1 MTYRNK
7 LLLKRAFIILGIVL
21 LVLAIALLI
30 GYSYLGRYV
39 VYTENGAY
47 FSFNGD
53 PNATVEDA
61 PSVSAPVSPVLV
73 TGASILEEEVLGE
86 DRRPL
91 LAANAVKGILLDYD
105 TLSDGST
112 LNSLELSDSSVN
124 TLVLEMRKSG
134 TGILT
139 NAPVQA
145 LIDRAMKQDIR
156 LVAMISCLDDS
167 SYAQSHKDDSLKI
180 SGGDLWM
187 NEEGSYWLDPAS
199 KGVQD
204 YLISMIN
211 TLSDMGFDEVIL
223 HQFYL
228 PDSSMI
234 IYDPGDSTRDDVLA
248 AAYETIEEAIGI
260 KCTLGILVTDRNKG
274 YQAFDA
280 AEHVY
285 VAFEDGS
292 QVHEYAENHPDY
304 YLNFIT
310 TSHDTRFDD
319 YGKISSTRN
328 YDASDAESSGQSGD
342 DGGEDYDEDDFDED
356 YYDEDY

>member
-7 LLLKRAFIILGIVL
+7 LLLKRIMVILGIIV
-21 LVLAIALLI
+21 LVLAIALVI
-30 GYSYLGRYV
+30 GYNYLGRFV

-47 FSFNGD
+47 FSFRGD
-53 PNATVEDA
+53 PNATVEAA
-61 PSVSAPVSPVLV
+61 PSVTAPVSPVLV

-86 DRRPL
+86 EHRPL

-112 LNSLELSDSSVN
+112 LNSVEISDGAVN
-124 TLVLEMRKSG
+124 TLILEMRKSS

-139 NAPVQA
+139 NAPVQT
-145 LIDRAMKQDIR
+145 LIDRAAKQDVR

-167 SYAQSHKDDSLKI
+167 NYAQSHADYSLKI
-180 SGGDLWM
+180 SGGALWM
-187 NEEGSYWLDPAS
+187 SEAGTYWLDPANEE
-199 KGVQD
+199 VQN

-211 TLSDMGFDEVIL
+211 TLADMGFDEVIL
-223 HQFYL
+223 NQFYF

-234 IYDPGDSTRDDVLA
+234 IYDPGDSTRDDLLA

-260 KCTLGILVTDRNKG
+260 KCTLGILVTDRFEG
-274 YQAFDA
+274 HQAFDV
-280 AEHVY
+280 AEHIY

-292 QVHEYAENHPDY
+292 QVRNYAENHPDY

-310 TSHDTRFDD
+310 TSHDTRFDE
-319 YGKISSTRN
+319 YGKISSTKN
-328 YDASDAESSGQSGD
+328 YDVSDGSAPAQPEYD
-342 DGGEDYDEDDFDED
+342 DYDEDYDEND
-356 YYDEDY
+356 